1 MPPKSSQMVPLGTT
15 APDFTLP
22 DGSGT
27 EHTLAGVQGSKGTLI
42 IFMCNHCPFVVHIAE
57 ELARL
62 GQDYPEQG
70 IGIVGISANDVVN
83 YPDDGP
89 DKMVEI
95 AKSWGLSFP
104 YLYDESQEVAKAYG
118 AECTP
123 DFFVFDANHALVY
136 RGQLDASRPDSGTK
150 ADGADLRAALDAL
163 IDGRPVPPEQVPSI
177 GCGIKWKA

>member
-1 MPPKSSQMVPLGTT
+1 MPPKSSQMVPLGTP

-27 EHTLAGVQGSKGTLI
+27 EHTLAGVQGSKGTLV

-62 GQDYPEQG
+62 GQDYLGQD

-89 DKMVEI
+89 DKMVET
-95 AKSWGLSFP
+95 AKAWGLSFP

-123 DFFVFDANHALVY
+123 DFFVFDSTNALVY

-150 ADGADLRAALDAL
+150 PDGADLRAALDAL
-163 IDGRPVPPEQVPSI
+163 IAGHPVTQEQVPSI

>member
-15 APDFTLP
+15 APDFALP

-27 EHTLAGVQGSKGTLI
+27 EHTLAGVQGSKGTLV

-62 GQDYPEQG
+62 GQDYPGQG

-89 DKMVEI
+89 DKMVE
-95 AKSWGLSFP
+95 
-104 YLYDESQEVAKAYG
+104 
-118 AECTP
+118 T
-123 DFFVFDANHALVY
+123 ANVM
-136 RGQLDASRPDSGTK
+136 GT
-150 ADGADLRAALDAL
+150 LF
-163 IDGRPVPPEQVPSI
+163 PVPL
-177 GCGIKWKA
+177 

>member
-1 MPPKSSQMVPLGTT
+1 MPPNLHKWCHSVRPLLISPFRMDQVPRIRL
-15 APDFTLP
+15 L
-22 DGSGT
+22 
-27 EHTLAGVQGSKGTLI
+27 VSKVRKEPLS
-42 IFMCNHCPFVVHIAE
+42 FSCNHCPFVVHIAE
-57 ELARL
+57 ELSCWDTTTL
-62 GQDYPEQG
+62 EKG
-70 IGIVGISANDVVN
+70 SASWGSVERRGEL
-83 YPDDGP
+83 PDDGP
-89 DKMVEI
+89 DKLVET
-95 AKSWGLSFP
+95 AKAWGLSFP
-104 YLYDESQEVAKAYG
+104 YLYDETQQEAKAYG